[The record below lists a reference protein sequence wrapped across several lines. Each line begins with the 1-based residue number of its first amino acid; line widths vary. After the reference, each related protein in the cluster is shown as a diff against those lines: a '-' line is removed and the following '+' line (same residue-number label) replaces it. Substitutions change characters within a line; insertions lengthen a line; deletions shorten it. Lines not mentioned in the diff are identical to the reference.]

1 MNKRKKGKF
10 AMKKLLALFLA
21 LVMALSLVAC
31 GGGDSA
37 PSGGNTDDGG
47 AAVTDNDTPDV
58 PDTATETQPAHYV
71 DEMVNTLRPTEG

>member
-1 MNKRKKGKF
+1 
-10 AMKKLLALFLA
+10 MKKLLALFLA

-31 GGGDSA
+31 
-37 PSGGNTDDGG
+37 GGNTDDGG

-58 PDTATETQPAHYV
+58 PDTAAETQLAHYV